1 MRLEQHDIVT
11 LDEAESVDSLTKKL
25 GDLLVNQKL
34 RLTTAESCTGGKLAS
49 ALCAAEFPSATV
61 AILATFFT
69 RFRCT
74 LWVVFKVPTAMLAA
88 FTTCF

>member
-1 MRLEQHDIVT
+1 MRAYGPHRMRNISEYIYEISGV
-11 LDEAESVDSLTKKL
+11 KL
-25 GDLLVNQKL
+25 IAG
-34 RLTTAESCTGGKLAS
+34 
-49 ALCAAEFPSATV
+49 FPSATV

>member
-1 MRLEQHDIVT
+1 MRAYGPHRMCNISEYIYEISGV
-11 LDEAESVDSLTKKL
+11 KL
-25 GDLLVNQKL
+25 IAG
-34 RLTTAESCTGGKLAS
+34 
-49 ALCAAEFPSATV
+49 FPSATV
-61 AILATFFT
+61 AILAAFFT